1 MSAEAQKQQV
11 ALAAVKHTQSGMKL
25 GLGTGSTANY
35 VIRALGKRL
44 KEGSL
49 KNIKGVPTSQA
60 TAELAESVGIP
71 LTDLGS
77 GVDLAIDGI
86 DEVTDA
92 LDATKGAG
100 GALLREKIVEA
111 RSSILILIGD
121 ASKRVSRLGENFP
134 IPVEV
139 LQFGF
144 EAAAGDLEKL
154 GCRAALRERDGKPFL
169 SDNGNYVIDC
179 RFEAAFDAY
188 EVGSAINDVPGV
200 LEHGLFLGLASLVY
214 IASEEGI
221 VKLERP

>member
-1 MSAEAQKQQV
+1 MSADAQKQQV
-11 ALAAVKHTQSGMKL
+11 ALEAVKHAQSGMTL

-35 VIRALGKRL
+35 VIHALGEAL
-44 KEGSL
+44 KEGRI
-49 KNIKGVPTSQA
+49 KDVKGVPTSQA
-60 TAELAESVGIP
+60 TAKLAQSVGIP
-71 LTDLGS
+71 LVDLGH

-100 GALLREKIVEA
+100 GALLREKVVEA
-111 RSSILILIGD
+111 RATTLILVGD

-139 LQFGF
+139 LQFGS
-144 EAAAGDLEKL
+144 EAAARDLEKL
-154 GCRAALRERDGKPFL
+154 GCRAVLRERGGAPFL

-179 RFEAAFDAY
+179 RFETAFDPAT
-188 EVGSAINDVPGV
+188 VGSAINNVPGV
-200 LEHGLFLGLASLVY
+200 LEHGLFLGLASLVL

-221 VKLERP
+221 VTLERP